1 MIEEA
6 DVVVVGAG
14 MFGSAAAKYAS
25 RAGADVLVIGPVH
38 HPTRGRRARSA
49 AAVDV
54 LADDPEA
61 LFQHSRTLTNST
73 TSPHQ

>member
-25 RAGADVLVIGPVH
+25 RAGADVLVIG
-38 HPTRGRRARSA
+38 RA
-49 AAVDV
+49 
-54 LADDPEA
+54 PP
-61 LFQHSRTLTNST
+61 HSRS
-73 TSPHQ
+73 TSPVCRRNRRPGR